1 MPTSD
6 TGDRGMPGVA
16 ASLTLSWI
24 PEQDHVKVKAAC
36 VILTTSPTD
45 SRVAYKIRV
54 VAKYNGVQRGS
65 GRDCGPG
72 HDL

>member
-1 MPTSD
+1 
-6 TGDRGMPGVA
+6 MPGVA

-54 VAKYNGVQRGS
+54 VASNHYN
-65 GRDCGPG
+65 PG
-72 HDL
+72 ISIKIQL